1 MKMQNEHVLLNKL
14 LVIEIEILIERTT
27 GQPNHFQASLK
38 CIWHE
43 IVYPL
48 VGKIF

>member
-1 MKMQNEHVLLNKL
+1 MQNEHVLLNKL

-38 CIWHE
+38 ISSLYACCKCI
-43 IVYPL
+43 I
-48 VGKIF
+48 